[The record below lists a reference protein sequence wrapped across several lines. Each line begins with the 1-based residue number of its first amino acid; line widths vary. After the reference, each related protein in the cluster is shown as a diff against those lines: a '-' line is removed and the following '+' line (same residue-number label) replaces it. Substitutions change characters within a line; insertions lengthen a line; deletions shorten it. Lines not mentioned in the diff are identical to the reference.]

1 MKKIILLSGMMAIVS
16 SCNLDRMPFG
26 SVESNELLSNPNSV
40 STVTNGNYALLK
52 GDANGGGFY
61 NNLYRVVEYGG
72 DNVTLSGT
80 TTDSFFFMYNYNR
93 IKNNSRDA
101 NIWSNGYRAII
112 GCNKVLET
120 AQEGVDDLTNQLIG
134 ENYFLRAYTY
144 FQLVNVFGKPYYQG
158 RQNLGVPL
166 KTSTSVTDL
175 PPRATVGEIY
185 DLIVADL
192 LKAEKLM
199 TNNSSRVRATRIAA
213 QGLLSRVY
221 LYMGLNTEAKTYAD
235 KVIQSGTRS
244 LVPNSE
250 FADYVKKRPE
260 DNTETIF
267 AFKYN
272 RDGDYNHGWYTIG
285 SMFANIQNA
294 GWGEM
299 YASQTYLDLLEENPN
314 DVRMSFIQPVY
325 ATNDTGQKVPAIYWV
340 DTYQSKDPDPAKAA
354 SDPKNNTPQ
363 YFFKV
368 ITEKGGK
375 TYFEDDDK
383 TQREVVQEGNKH
395 YFVNASG
402 TKVYVKKDYY
412 MADRNGYPKFYILKA
427 SLQEN
432 IPHLYSPIILRLA
445 EMYLNRAEANAKLG
459 NIQEALNDVNVIR
472 RRAGIPIYTSV
483 PTGMTILDV
492 VLKERR
498 LELAFEGQR
507 KFDIFRNG
515 HTLNRKYPGTHLSK
529 DRLMYEVSPTSNS
542 IIQYI
547 PESQIVAQPNLVQNP
562 D

>member
-1 MKKIILLSGMMAIVS
+1 
-16 SCNLDRMPFG
+16 
-26 SVESNELLSNPNSV
+26 
-40 STVTNGNYALLK
+40 
-52 GDANGGGFY
+52 
-61 NNLYRVVEYGG
+61 
-72 DNVTLSGT
+72 
-80 TTDSFFFMYNYNR
+80 
-93 IKNNSRDA
+93 
-101 NIWSNGYRAII
+101 
-112 GCNKVLET
+112 
-120 AQEGVDDLTNQLIG
+120 
-134 ENYFLRAYTY
+134 
-144 FQLVNVFGKPYYQG
+144 
-158 RQNLGVPL
+158 
-166 KTSTSVTDL
+166 
-175 PPRATVGEIY
+175 
-185 DLIVADL
+185 
-192 LKAEKLM
+192 
-199 TNNSSRVRATRIAA
+199 
-213 QGLLSRVY
+213 
-221 LYMGLNTEAKTYAD
+221 MGLNTEAKTYAD

-272 RDGDYNHGWYTIG
+272 KDGDYNHGWYTIG

-375 TYFEDDDK
+375 IYFEDDDK
-383 TQREVVQEGNKH
+383 TQREVVQEGSKY

-402 TKVYVKKDYY
+402 AKVYVKKDYH
-412 MADRNGYPKFYILKA
+412 MADRNGYPKFYILKV

-445 EMYLNRAEANAKLG
+445 EMYLNRAEAYDKLG
-459 NIQEALNDVNVIR
+459 NVGKAIEDINIIR
-472 RRAGIPIYTSV
+472 TRAGIPTYQSMPSTNN
-483 PTGMTILDV
+483 ILDI
-492 VLKERR
+492 VLQERR
-498 LELAFEGQR
+498 AELAFEGHS

-515 HTLNRKYPGTHLSK
+515 KVLNRKYPGTHLSGK
-529 DRLMYEVSPTSNS
+529 DPLYEVKPDNNR

-547 PESQIVAQPNLVQNP
+547 PESQIIAQPNLVQNP